1 MLPTRFVVGSRCA
14 AKPKSRLRR
23 RSAGGSGEDSL
34 FGFTVVQSD
43 NRQSLPQSGRDVSA
57 RAQSDGVAP
66 AKTFFEFS
74 LLLRNKDTREVGSET
89 RQL

>member
-23 RSAGGSGEDSL
+23 RSGEDSL